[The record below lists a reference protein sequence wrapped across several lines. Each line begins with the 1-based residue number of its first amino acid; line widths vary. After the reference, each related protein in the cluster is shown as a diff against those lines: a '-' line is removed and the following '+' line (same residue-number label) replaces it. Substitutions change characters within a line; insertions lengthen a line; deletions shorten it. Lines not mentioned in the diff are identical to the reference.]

1 MRLRIEFVV
10 RLIKISACFVLH
22 NAFIISQN
30 KQSCMGIEKEMDKI
44 KQSSMGNRERVK
56 AFKHGGIVKEKGL
69 WRGVTG
75 VKN

>member
-1 MRLRIEFVV
+1 MLLLYRKNKLRDMKKEEEADEI
-10 RLIKISACFVLH
+10 
-22 NAFIISQN
+22 
-30 KQSCMGIEKEMDKI
+30 KQSSMGKEKEMDKI

>member
-1 MRLRIEFVV
+1 MKKEEEAEEI
-10 RLIKISACFVLH
+10 
-22 NAFIISQN
+22 
-30 KQSCMGIEKEMDKI
+30 KQSSMGKEKEMDKI

-56 AFKHGGIVKEKGL
+56 AFKHGGIVKEKDL